1 MSRKLIELAFRG
13 GALMLA
19 EKPSWLLRSLRMS
32 PYFFDGGKFATGSV
46 LGEIGEMYAKSLLSA
61 QVAFDV
67 VYGPPYKGTL
77 LAEVTVVK
85 LLELNGMD
93 VGYSTSRILP
103 KDYSE
108 GGTLMG
114 ASLKGKRVVILDDT
128 ITEGGTMRAAN
139 ERIRRFGGTPVR
151 ACIAFDRQERTGN
164 PRLSAVREV
173 ERDLGIPVTALATLA
188 ELMNYLKDQ
197 PHYVQEMAAI
207 ERYQNEYGVSGPGS

>member
-1 MSRKLIELAFRG
+1 M
-13 GALMLA
+13 
-19 EKPSWLLRSLRMS
+19 
-32 PYFFDGGKFATGSV
+32 
-46 LGEIGEMYAKSLLSA
+46 
-61 QVAFDV
+61 

-77 LAEVTVVK
+77 LAEVAVVK
-85 LLELNGMD
+85 LLELTGMD

-128 ITEGGTMRAAN
+128 ITEGGTMRTAN

-151 ACIAFDRQERTGN
+151 AVIAFDRQECTSN
-164 PRLSAVREV
+164 PDLSAVREV
-173 ERDLGIPVTALATLA
+173 ERDLGIPVVALATLA

-197 PHYVQEMAAI
+197 PHYAQEMAAI

>member
-1 MSRKLIELAFRG
+1 MSFKLIELALRG

-19 EKPSWLLRSLRMS
+19 EKPSWLLRSGRMS

-61 QVAFDV
+61 QVTFDV

-77 LAEVTVVK
+77 LAEVAVVK
-85 LLELNGMD
+85 LLELTGMD

-151 ACIAFDRQERTGN
+151 AVIAFDRQECTNN
-164 PRLSAVREV
+164 PDRSAAREV
-173 ERDLGIPVTALATLA
+173 ERDLGIPVVALATLA
-188 ELMNYLKDQ
+188 ELMKYLKDQ
-197 PHYVQEMAAI
+197 PHYAQEMAAI
-207 ERYQNEYGVSGPGS
+207 ERYQNEYVVSGPGS